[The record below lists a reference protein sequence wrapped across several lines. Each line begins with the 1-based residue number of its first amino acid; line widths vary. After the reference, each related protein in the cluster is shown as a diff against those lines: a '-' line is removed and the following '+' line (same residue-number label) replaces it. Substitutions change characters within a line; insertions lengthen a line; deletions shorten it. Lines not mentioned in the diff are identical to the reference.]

1 MFRGASTSKK
11 KELSDIVNRR
21 IGIMRHRFE
30 ALIAALVVLVLSAV
44 FPVAVTAQAPTLAE
58 QLAAQYKLVKMG
70 ADSSGAAVTEE
81 GTLLEVKKGGILGSP
96 YKNNTT
102 RTATYQDGTIHST
115 DNAGKGLKVGNA
127 LCGLMHKCPT
137 TPDAANQEATTK
149 LFKIGDKVYA
159 SKIDVNNDKDTVT
172 MGIIAC
178 DTCNKVDPPTYNKVN
193 VVFQF
198 AKGTLAKTSAGDVED
213 TIGQVFAI
221 SDTSQDQASD
231 QGGQQQGGQ
240 QQGGQQQGGGQQ
252 QQQQTQ
258 TVQMGMTPDQVIAA
272 LGNPDQQF
280 NVGPKQIFVY
290 KTASVKVV
298 FLGGKVVDVQ

>member
-1 MFRGASTSKK
+1 
-11 KELSDIVNRR
+11 
-21 IGIMRHRFE
+21 MRHRFE
-30 ALIAALVVLVLSAV
+30 ALIAALALLVLSAV
-44 FPVAVTAQAPTLAE
+44 FPVAVSAQAPTLAE

-137 TPDAANQEATTK
+137 TPDAANAEATTK
-149 LFKIGDKVYA
+149 LFKIGDKVYP
-159 SKIDVNNDKDTVT
+159 SKIDVNTDKDTVT
-172 MGIIAC
+172 MGIIEC
-178 DTCNKVDPPTYNKVN
+178 DSCNKVDPPTYNKVN
-193 VVFQF
+193 MVFQF
-198 AKGTLAKTSAGDVED
+198 AKGTLAKASAGDVED

-221 SDTSQDQASD
+221 SDTSQDQAAD

-252 QQQQTQ
+252 AQQQQLQ
-258 TVQMGMTPDQVIAA
+258 SIQMGMTMDQVVAA
-272 LGNPDQQF
+272 LGQPEKTVNL
-280 NVGPKQIFVY
+280 GPKQLYVY
-290 KTASVKVV
+290 KDMKVTFINGRV
-298 FLGGKVVDVQ
+298 ADVN